1 MRSTDKYSGLSA
13 AQARELLDY
22 APDTGLLTWKATG
35 TGRRSGGEAGN
46 RNTDGYVRT
55 TIKYRAYAN
64 HRLAWMIYYGE
75 WPKDQ
80 VDHIDGDRSNNRIFN
95 LRQASSAINNQNLRR
110 AHPNNKLGV
119 LGVYYDGVHSKYLA
133 HISVSGKQKYL
144 GRFNSLEEASN
155 AYLAAK
161 RALHEGNQL

>member
-13 AQARELLDY
+13 AQARALLDY

-64 HRLAWMIYYGE
+64 HRLAWLIYYGE

-80 VDHIDGDRSNNRIFN
+80 VDHIDGDRSNNRISN
-95 LRQASSAINNQNLRR
+95 LRQASSSINNQNLRR
-110 AHPNNKLGV
+110 AYPNNKLGV
-119 LGVYYDGVHSKYLA
+119 LGVYYETSRNKYVA
-133 HISVSGKQKYL
+133 RICVKGRQATI

>member
-55 TIKYRAYAN
+55 TIGKRHYAN
-64 HRLAWMIYYGE
+64 HRLAWLIYYGE

-95 LRQASSAINNQNLRR
+95 LRQASSSINNQNLRR
-110 AHPNNKLGV
+110 AHSRNTLGV
-119 LGVYYDGVHSKYLA
+119 LGVYYEGVRSKYKA
-133 HISVSGKQKYL
+133 QISISGNQKYL